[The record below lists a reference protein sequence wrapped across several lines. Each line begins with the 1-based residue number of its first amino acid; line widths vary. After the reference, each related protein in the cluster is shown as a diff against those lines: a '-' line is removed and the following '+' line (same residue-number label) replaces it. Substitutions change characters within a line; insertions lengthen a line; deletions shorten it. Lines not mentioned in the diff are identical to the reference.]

1 MIKNIQRGR
10 ALLYQ
15 YLLGKVSTRVH
26 RPACSGLSRYQYL
39 LGKVS
44 TKIKNAIKTNKQIMY
59 QYLLGKVSTDFE
71 AEVIIR
77 LLVSISIR

>member
-1 MIKNIQRGR
+1 MLAGILIILACG
-10 ALLYQ
+10 YQ

-44 TKIKNAIKTNKQIMY
+44 TVEQIY
-59 QYLLGKVSTDFE
+59 QELELECINIY
-71 AEVIIR
+71 
-77 LLVSISIR
+77 